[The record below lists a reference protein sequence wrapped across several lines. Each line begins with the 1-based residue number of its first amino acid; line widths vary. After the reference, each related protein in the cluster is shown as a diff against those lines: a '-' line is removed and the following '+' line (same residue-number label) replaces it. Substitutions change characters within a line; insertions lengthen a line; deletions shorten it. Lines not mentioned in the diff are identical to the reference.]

1 MRHYR
6 WVSIG
11 MVAAGLVVA
20 VLAVVLPLDPFWIL
34 GGGML
39 VISGVVKLVVLHL
52 WRELVQPG
60 QAPAPSTP
68 RKR

>member
-1 MRHYR
+1 
-6 WVSIG
+6 

-20 VLAVVLPLDPFWIL
+20 VLALVLPLDPFWIL
-34 GGGML
+34 GGAML

-60 QAPAPSTP
+60 TAPSPDRAPQTL
-68 RKR
+68 KTSLAGE